1 MPQANIITN
10 AELRAK
16 LTAIGS
22 DVSIPVLDYPD
33 AESAL
38 TAVSQLLDALVQAQ
52 ADQNAF
58 ANPGEDVLAVVTA
71 TGGATQYEYP
81 PASGTFYTVKPKT
94 YTFSLNVVESVS
106 NSFPILG

>member
-1 MPQANIITN
+1 MPQANIILN
-10 AELRAK
+10 EDLRAK

-22 DVSIPVLDYPD
+22 AVSVPAASYPD
-33 AESAL
+33 GESCL
-38 TAVSQLLDALVQAQ
+38 TAVAEVLDALGQAQ

-58 ANPGEDVLAVVTA
+58 ANAGEDVLALVTA